1 MFSPQSP
8 LNCLPAFAR
17 ATVLVGLF
25 FMFPLS
31 AVLAADAEQVVM
43 RYKLTP
49 GEEIRFQVEHL
60 ANTKTR
66 LDSTDIASSVR
77 TVSTKVWRVTDVNA
91 EGEMTF
97 EHFIESVEM
106 SQQNGDAEEI
116 LWNSESGEEP
126 PRAFRSIADQLGKV
140 IATIRINDQ
149 GQERERLDDKGTKTD
164 LGMGGITI
172 PLPEGPVKIG
182 GQWSVPR
189 QIRVRTEDGE
199 VKLIKVRELY
209 TLEKLSAGV
218 ATMSVRSEPLTPIST
233 PKIKSQVVQ
242 QLSNGTVRFDVD
254 AGRTLS
260 KQLDWDETV
269 VGFDGADSMM
279 EYRARLTETMVDNPP
294 TRTAKRP

>member
-8 LNCLPAFAR
+8 LSCLPPFAR
-17 ATVLVGLF
+17 TAVLVGLF

-31 AVLAADAEQVVM
+31 AALAADSEQCVM

-97 EHFIESVEM
+97 EHFIEAVEM

-116 LWNSESGEEP
+116 LWNSESGEEA

-149 GQERERLDDKGTKTD
+149 GQERERMDDKGTKTD

-279 EYRARLTETMVDNPP
+279 EYRARLTETMIDTPP
-294 TRTAKRP
+294 TRTAKRQ